1 MPDSRLD
8 ICKKEWDHIIYCVV
22 SPLNELIENRI
33 SWLCES
39 GIRPT
44 ALDVKSFRLD
54 DINDESETESIC
66 NFSNNIVF
74 AHESHWCLAF
84 WTEIKAPFT
93 RSNFL

>member
-1 MPDSRLD
+1 MCLQ
-8 ICKKEWDHIIYCVV
+8 HIIYCVV
-22 SPLNELIENRI
+22 SPLNALIGNRI

-39 GIRPT
+39 GIRAT

-54 DINDESETESIC
+54 DINFNEESETESIC

-84 WTEIKAPFT
+84 LDG
-93 RSNFL
+93 N